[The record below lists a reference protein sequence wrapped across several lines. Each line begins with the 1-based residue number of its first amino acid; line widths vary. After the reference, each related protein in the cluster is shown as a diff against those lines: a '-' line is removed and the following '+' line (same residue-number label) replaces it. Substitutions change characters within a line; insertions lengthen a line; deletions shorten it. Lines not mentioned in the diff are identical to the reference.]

1 MAACM
6 RGCLAP
12 LESFRH
18 FVALHLEA
26 LLPGDLEPAADGG
39 GAGAAGAEAEIGLA
53 VDVGR
58 DDAVAERSQIA
69 EAAGE
74 RLPRFLGGRAVR
86 EGAELDGGAAG
97 GGRGRSRRRLGGGGV
112 GR

>member
-6 RGCLAP
+6 RGCLARVAAV
-12 LESFRH
+12 RH
-18 FVALHLEA
+18 FVPLHLQA

-39 GAGAAGAEAEIGLA
+39 GAGAGGAEAVIGLA

-58 DDAVAERSQIA
+58 DDAVAERSEIG
-69 EAAGE
+69 EAAGGG
-74 RLPRFLGGRAVR
+74 LPRFLGGRAVR

-97 GGRGRSRRRLGGGGV
+97 GGRGRSRGGGRSGGGGV
-112 GR
+112 